1 MPISRSCLVLSRF
14 FFIIVFVCMKITQEL
29 LEVSLPSLDS
39 AESVETPDMEI
50 PDEPVEGPSLKF
62 RSISVQTCPRTRT
75 VRTQVVPRTR
85 EKGKI

>member
-1 MPISRSCLVLSRF
+1 MPSSRSCLVLSHF
-14 FFIIVFVCMKITQEL
+14 FLFVWIQIIQEL

-39 AESVETPDMEI
+39 AESVETPDIEI

-62 RSISVQTCPRTRT
+62 QSISVQTCPSTRT

-85 EKGKI
+85 DKGKI